1 MWELF
6 MIPLVSS
13 AAALWI
19 GTRKNDRNRAAIEKV
34 FKNMKVGAIEG
45 KDFVY
50 PKLVKKEQHEHFDR
64 YTYRVPVGLPS
75 KVLEPLQE
83 IISATLDVP
92 VEVTFKKWLYVDVF
106 RSAIPDFVRYEDA
119 PDQKGWVVPLGVNEK
134 GWHFHDFDKTP
145 HCTIAGTTRFGKTV
159 MLKNMMTYLI
169 EHHPDDVQFLILD
182 MKGGL
187 EFGRYRQLQ
196 QVIEVA
202 SDPFE
207 AYEALREVQQF
218 MAQRM
223 IEFHEKRWSNIV
235 HTPLKDRLFVIVDEG
250 AQLTPEKHMDKIM
263 KGTLEACQ
271 HILGEIARIGGA
283 LGVRLIFCTQYP
295 TSDTLPRQIKQNA
308 DLKITFRLP
317 AGYASMVAID
327 DYGAE
332 KLPSDIKGRAII
344 KTHEITT
351 VQAPFIDDQEMMK
364 RLGGYQVAKP
374 RKEVTEQ
381 RKEEDKGRKNF
392 VHFG

>member
-6 MIPLVSS
+6 TIPLVSS

-19 GTRKNDRNRAAIEKV
+19 GTRKNDRNKTAIEKV

-64 YTYRVPVGLPS
+64 YTYRVPVGLPA

-83 IISATLDVP
+83 IISATLDTP
-92 VEVTFKKWLYVDVF
+92 VEVTFKKWLYIDVF
-106 RSAIPDFVRYEDA
+106 RSNIPDFVRYEDV

-169 EHHPDDVQFLILD
+169 EHHPDDVEILIIDL
-182 MKGGL
+182 KGGL
-187 EFGRYRQLQ
+187 EFERYRYLH
-196 QVIEVA
+196 QVIDVV
-202 SDPFE
+202 SDPL
-207 AYEALREVQQF
+207 EALEALEGIKVLLEQK
-218 MAQRM
+218 M
-223 IEFHEKRWSNIV
+223 IEFKQNHWSNVV
-235 HTPLKDRLFVIVDEG
+235 HSPYRKRLFIIVDEA
-250 AQLTPEKHMDKIM
+250 AQLAPEQHMEKTM
-263 KGTLEACQ
+263 KNILSYCQ
-271 HILGEIARIGGA
+271 SVLSDIAQRGGSLGF
-283 LGVRLIFCTQYP
+283 RLIFCTQYP
-295 TSDTLPRQIKQNA
+295 TADTLPRRIKQNA
-308 DLKITFRLP
+308 DIKISFRLP
-317 AGYASMVAID
+317 TGYASQVAID

-332 KLPSDIKGRAII
+332 KLPSDVKGRAII
-344 KTHEITT
+344 KTHEMNI

>member
-19 GTRKNDRNRAAIEKV
+19 GTRKNDRNKAAIEKV

-83 IISATLDVP
+83 IISATLDTP

-119 PDQKGWVVPLGVNEK
+119 PDRDGWVVPLGVNEK

-169 EHHPDDVQFLILD
+169 EHHPDDVEFLILD

-187 EFGRYRQLQ
+187 EFGRYQQLQ

-235 HTPLKDRLFVIVDEG
+235 HTPLKKRLFVIVDEG
-250 AQLTPEKHMDKIM
+250 AQLTPEKHMNKIM
-263 KGTLEACQ
+263 RGTLEACQ

-344 KTHEITT
+344 KTHEMNI

-381 RKEEDKGRKNF
+381 RKEEDEGRKNF

>member
-6 MIPLVSS
+6 AIPLVSS

-106 RSAIPDFVRYEDA
+106 RSNIPDFVRYEDA
-119 PDQKGWVVPLGVNEK
+119 PDREGWVVPLGVNEK

-169 EHHPDDVQFLILD
+169 EHHPDDVEFLILD

-187 EFGRYRQLQ
+187 EFGRYRQLR

-207 AYEALREVQQF
+207 AYETLHEVQQF
-218 MAQRM
+218 MAKQM

-235 HTPLKDRLFVIVDEG
+235 HTPIKKRLFVIVDEG
-250 AQLTPEKHMDKIM
+250 AQLTPEKFMDKITR
-263 KGTLEACQ
+263 GTLEACQ